1 MGESLSQD
9 TTMMEDGRWRT
20 MTRRAMDNDDDRAV
34 VGAFGGVYLGLSHQ
48 SIHNNIVTQCKM
60 DDNLLLVLVVVLLL
74 VLLLPLLLLL
84 LLLPSNNVDCC
95 CCCCY
100 YYYYCCC
107 IFAPP
112 LPIDDN
118 DRRRALGEW
127 AIRYSF
133 DACHSNVNLSSP
145 LYLLP
150 YPFPSVDALPKFP
163 PPQFDCCVLLLQCSS
178 CVDVVL
184 LVAE

>member
-1 MGESLSQD
+1 
-9 TTMMEDGRWRT
+9 
-20 MTRRAMDNDDDRAV
+20 MDDDDDRAV
-34 VGAFGGVYLGLSHQ
+34 VGAFGGVYLGLSHP

-127 AIRYSF
+127 AIRLMLAIATSTS
-133 DACHSNVNLSSP
+133 HP
-145 LYLLP
+145 
-150 YPFPSVDALPKFP
+150 PSISCPIHFP
-163 PPQFDCCVLLLQCSS
+163 PSTPSLNSLPHNLIAVYYYYN
-178 CVDVVL
+178 VVVVL
-184 LVAE
+184 MLCCWWPNK